1 MRRMKRDSGLAL
13 RVIADRMK
21 ADGME
26 ISHMGVEKAL
36 RAARSSL
43 IGKRTCVEPSCRR
56 RASRQAYEIWASLA
70 ARRRGV
76 SMWGIITSRKWR
88 WYPPVGLVLFALFLL
103 ALVLHTLFDRL
114 TPYTSEATLQAP
126 VVGVAPNVSGTIV
139 SVSVQDNQMVH
150 AGDRLFRIDPLRY
163 EAALQQAEANLSD
176 AVQRVGASA
185 AALSAAAAK
194 VSDANA
200 NLTNERAQTARI
212 LLLASRDDASRAQA
226 DVARAKQVTAE
237 AAVQSAEANLEEARR
252 RLGPTN
258 EDNPQ
263 IKLALAQYKRA
274 RLDLDDT
281 DVKAPIDGRVTNT
294 VLAPGQYASAGHTV
308 ATIVDTEAGWV
319 VANLPENTL
328 GNIRIGNPVLITFNV
343 APGQIVQG
351 RVGSMASGVSQSA
364 AAALEGPLPYVTQR
378 RQWLREVQRI
388 PVRIE
393 LRQQQEIPAFRVGSR
408 ANVVVVTE
416 QGRVCRTARARLV
429 MGRVDRRLCLLNP
442 VAGCGS
448 RSASPQL
455 SCWPNCYASTCN

>member
-1 MRRMKRDSGLAL
+1 
-13 RVIADRMK
+13 
-21 ADGME
+21 
-26 ISHMGVEKAL
+26 
-36 RAARSSL
+36 
-43 IGKRTCVEPSCRR
+43 
-56 RASRQAYEIWASLA
+56 
-70 ARRRGV
+70 
-76 SMWGIITSRKWR
+76 MWGIITSRKWR
-88 WYPPVGLVLFALFLL
+88 WYPPVGLVLLALFLL

-126 VVGVAPNVSGTIV
+126 VVGVAPNVSSTIV
-139 SVSVQDNQMVH
+139 SVSVQDNQTVH
-150 AGDRLFRIDPLRY
+150 AGDPLFRIDPLRY

-364 AAALEGPLPYVTQR
+364 AATLEGPLPYVTQR

-393 LRQQQEIPAFRVGSR
+393 LLQQQEIPAFRVGSR
-408 ANVVVVTE
+408 ANVVVVTDKAGFVAPL
-416 QGRVCRTARARLV
+416 GRAWLWVVSIADYV
-429 MGRVDRRLCLLNP
+429 F
-442 VAGCGS
+442 
-448 RSASPQL
+448 
-455 SCWPNCYASTCN
+455 